1 MLYLLYL
8 FLLQFYF
15 HSNLEDSLAVLQMDE
30 EDEDDEDIDPDEL
43 SYEVSRYFLC
53 ITKHDVLGACT
64 RIKKHD
70 LIGFGCTRR
79 DRWRRKPRLNNRRDL
94 TSLDSFHL

>member
-43 SYEVSRYFLC
+43 SYEVSRLY
-53 ITKHDVLGACT
+53 V
-64 RIKKHD
+64 D
-70 LIGFGCTRR
+70 LYRNFCFNG
-79 DRWRRKPRLNNRRDL
+79 
-94 TSLDSFHL
+94 